1 MIISP
6 EKLSVF
12 LKTPRSYVE
21 IVRFFNI
28 SKHLHHDVTQQIVK
42 LIKDFAIFK
51 LQDGRYHWPRL
62 IETKI
67 GLFRCRNANYGFVE
81 DKDKTPQ
88 STSVFVAARFSA
100 NSLDGDEVRVNVYE
114 DSVREGQKYG
124 VITKILQRNTKTLIG
139 KVVSKNNS
147 FIFEPFNFQQP
158 VHFVWQSSEN
168 LKVDKFVQVQIIDFF
183 RNTLK
188 ISFLKEI
195 GDANEEFVYVKIPIF
210 ESNVPTKFSEL
221 ACQEAKNIP
230 QNIGEI
236 EYDRVDLRNEIVF
249 TIDGDDTKDFD
260 DAISVFRQ
268 GDNYVLKVH
277 IADVSHYVKE
287 NSAIDIDAQERG
299 TSIYLPHTVIPMLP
313 EELSNGICS
322 LNPNVDRYTLTM
334 EALIDSKGNNLDI
347 KIYPS
352 VINSKFRLTYKQ
364 VNKYFEDKIVTW
376 DNSSS
381 DSKKQKNAAAKM
393 LDVALELHKI
403 LHKFKLQ
410 QGYVDLEV
418 PEQKIILNEQG
429 YTDSIQIKHRGIG
442 ETLIESFMVRANENV
457 AQVLFEKKVPLL
469 YRIHHKPDQAGIDVF
484 NSIAQQIGAKHQI
497 KENVD
502 SIEFAKAV
510 EKIKTIDDSN
520 FIKYSILR
528 CLQKAI
534 YSTYND
540 GHFGLASKF
549 YTHFTSPIRRYPDLL
564 VHRIIRYVL
573 FEKHTDFERFEE
585 IMNNQASQ
593 TTNFERRAV
602 ALERKVVSIKKA
614 EYMQHQIGQ
623 SFEAQITSAVN
634 YGIFVEI
641 DQKFDALIFAR
652 QLPDAEENP
661 YTLAPEGFEL
671 SNGHYKFKVGAKIPV
686 ILSEVDIWNGK
697 ITAIVDL
704 KKLNKIS

>member
-6 EKLSVF
+6 DKLSVF
-12 LKTPRSYVE
+12 LKTPRSYIE

-28 SKHLHHDVTQQIVK
+28 PKHLHHDVTQQIVK

-51 LQDGRYHWPRL
+51 LQDGRYHWPKL
-62 IETKI
+62 IETKV
-67 GLFRCRNANYGFVE
+67 GLFRCRNAHYGFVE
-81 DKDKTPQ
+81 DKEKTTE
-88 STSVFVAARFSA
+88 STSIFVAARFSA

-114 DSVREGQKYG
+114 DIIREGQKYG
-124 VITKILQRNTKTLIG
+124 VITKILQRNTKVLIG
-139 KVVSKNNS
+139 KVVFKNES
-147 FIFEPFNFQQP
+147 FKLEPFNFHQP
-158 VHFVWQSSEN
+158 VNFVWQSLEN
-168 LKVDKFVQVQIIDFF
+168 LIADKFVQVQIIDFF

-188 ISFLKEI
+188 ISLLKEI

-210 ESNVPTKFSEL
+210 ESNVPIKFSEL
-221 ACQEAKNIP
+221 AREEAKKISQKVDKIDSN
-230 QNIGEI
+230 
-236 EYDRVDLRNEIVF
+236 RVDLRDEMVF

-268 GDNYVLKVH
+268 GNNYVLKVH
-277 IADVSHYVKE
+277 IADVSYYVKE

-347 KIYPS
+347 KIYSS
-352 VINSKFRLTYKQ
+352 VINSKFRLTYNQ
-364 VNKYFEDKIVTW
+364 VNKYFEDKNISW
-376 DNSSS
+376 DNPGVSNE
-381 DSKKQKNAAAKM
+381 KQKNEAAQM
-393 LDVALELHKI
+393 LDIALELHRI
-403 LHKFKLQ
+403 LQKFKLN

-418 PEQKIILNEQG
+418 PEQKVVLDARG
-429 YTDSIQIKHRGIG
+429 YTENIQIKHRGLG

-484 NSIAQQIGAKHQI
+484 NNIARQIGAKHQI
-497 KENVD
+497 KENVN
-502 SIEFAKAV
+502 SVEFAKAV
-510 EKIKTIDDSN
+510 EIIKNIDDSN

-564 VHRIIRYVL
+564 VHRIIRYAL
-573 FEKHTDFERFEE
+573 LDNHTDFEAFED
-585 IMNNQASQ
+585 IMESQASQ
-593 TTNFERRAV
+593 TTNLERRAV
-602 ALERKVVSIKKA
+602 TLERKVVSIKKA

-623 SFEAQITSAVN
+623 SFQAQITSVVN
-634 YGIFVEI
+634 YGVFVEI
-641 DQKFDALIFAR
+641 DEKFDALIFAR
-652 QLPDAEENP
+652 QLPGAEENP
-661 YTLAPEGFEL
+661 YILAPEDFEL
-671 SNGHYKFKVGAKIPV
+671 SNGEYTFKVGTKIPI

-704 KKLNKIS
+704 KKLNNQR